1 MTAPYVIF
9 VNEDVTMTTPI
20 ELPDLGAGDEA
31 VCVSCWLVDPGEMV
45 VAGDRV
51 VEVLIKGITFD
62 VSAPV
67 SGIVSRIEKSPDT
80 RIVPGDILGWIE
92 SENGD

>member
-1 MTAPYVIF
+1 MP
-9 VNEDVTMTTPI
+9 TPI

-31 VCVSCWLVDPGEMV
+31 VCVSCWLVDPGEIV

-62 VSAPV
+62 VAAPV
-67 SGIVSRIEKSPDT
+67 SGILSRIEKSLDT
-80 RIVPGDILGWIE
+80 RTVPGDILGWID
-92 SENGD
+92 SNTGD

>member
-1 MTAPYVIF
+1 MPI
-9 VNEDVTMTTPI
+9 PI
-20 ELPDLGAGDEA
+20 ELPDIGAGDDA
-31 VCVSCWLVDPGEMV
+31 IYVSCWLVDPGEIV

-62 VSAPV
+62 IAAPV
-67 SGIVSRIEKSPDT
+67 SGILSRIEKPLDT

-92 SENGD
+92 SDNGDQP

>member
-1 MTAPYVIF
+1 MLI
-9 VNEDVTMTTPI
+9 PI
-20 ELPDLGAGDEA
+20 ELPNLGTGDET

-45 VAGDRV
+45 IAGDRV

-62 VSAPV
+62 VAAPV
-67 SGIVSRIEKSPDT
+67 SGILSRIEKSLDT

-92 SENGD
+92 PGNDDEPD